1 MKLILESMKIRNF
14 KGIKEQDITFNPT
27 ETTICGE
34 NGTGKTTVV
43 DAFSWLLFEKDSK
56 GRAQFE
62 IKTLTEDGEVIH
74 GLDHSVEAIFKIDGR
89 TLKLKKIYKEIWT
102 LKKGQDQEVFGGH
115 EIERFINEV
124 PVKKSEYE
132 SKINELIDEKI
143 FKLLTDP
150 LYFSQQ
156 LHWKDR
162 RKALFELAGEEITK
176 DHIFKIR
183 PELRFIEED
192 LEDKTIE
199 ELREALKYQKRQLN
213 KEKEDI
219 PVKIKTLHGTIKDI
233 DIDVTE
239 TRIRAIKGSIKKIE
253 ETMLDATKL
262 GEEQLKKQDELY
274 KLKSRQKEI
283 EYELQQSIKDPD
295 EAIKKEIIEI
305 KSKIREL
312 EAEAQG
318 QRRAV
323 ANLKKIVE
331 RGHRELE
338 QLRADYKHEAEKT
351 IEIAEDIRECPTCQR
366 PFSDEEVGKKIA
378 ELEENFKAHQVKELT
393 RLRDKGQTLAAE
405 VKEHEDELNKA
416 NDELTALESK
426 INTYQATLKEK
437 EEQLGKTPKA
447 DINELLE
454 QNQEY
459 QNTRT
464 TIEKLEAE
472 LKNRPGEDLT
482 ELKLKKS
489 KLEEELKELEKDLHQ
504 DEINQETR
512 KKIEDLLIEEKA
524 LSQKIGEIEK
534 KETIADK
541 YTDTQAK
548 LIEES
553 INGKFDKV
561 AFRLF
566 KKQTNG
572 GLDDTCEVLVDG
584 VPFDNANTAGQV
596 NAGLDIINSLCRHYN
611 MYTPIFIDN
620 RESVNE
626 LIDTDSQL
634 INLKVTKH
642 KNLRVE
648 VES

>member
-43 DAFSWLLFEKDSK
+43 DAFNWLLFEKDSK
-56 GRAQFE
+56 GRTQFE

-74 GLDHSVEAIFKIDGR
+74 GLDHSVEAMFKIDGR
-89 TLKLKKIYKEIWT
+89 TLKLKKIYREIWT
-102 LKKGQDQEVFGGH
+102 TKKGQDQEVFGGH
-115 EIERFINEV
+115 EIERFINDV

-162 RKALFELAGEEITK
+162 RKALFDLAGEVVTK
-176 DHIFKIR
+176 EHILATNS
-183 PELRFIEED
+183 ELKFIEQD

-199 ELREALKYQKRQLN
+199 ELKEALKYQKKQLN

-219 PVKIKTLHGTIKDI
+219 PVKIKTLHGTIKEIDKEALDI
-233 DIDVTE
+233 
-239 TRIRAIKGSIKKIE
+239 RIRSVKGGIKAIE
-253 ETMLDATKL
+253 EQMLDATKL

-274 KLKSRQKEI
+274 KLKSRLKEI

-295 EAIKKEIIEI
+295 EEIKKEIIAI
-305 KSKIREL
+305 KGKIREL

-318 QRRAV
+318 RRRAV
-323 ANLKKIVE
+323 ANLERIVE
-331 RGHRELE
+331 RGNKELE
-338 QLRADYKHEAEKT
+338 QLRIDYQNEADRK
-351 IEIAEDIRECPTCQR
+351 IEISDDIRECPTCQR
-366 PFSDEEVGKKIA
+366 PFPDEEVGNKIA

-393 RLRDKGQTLAAE
+393 RLREKGQTLAAE
-405 VKEHEDELNKA
+405 VKGHEEELSTAKE
-416 NDELTALESK
+416 ELIEIESR
-426 INTYQATLKEK
+426 IRSYQTNLKEK

-459 QNTRT
+459 QNTRI

-472 LKNRPGEDLT
+472 LRNRPGTDLT
-482 ELKLKKS
+482 DLKIKKA

-504 DEINQETR
+504 DEINKETME
-512 KKIEDLLIEEKA
+512 KIEDLMGEEKI
-524 LSQKIGEIEK
+524 LSQRIGEIEK
-534 KETIADK
+534 KEHVANK
-541 YTDTQAK
+541 YIDTQAE
-548 LIEES
+548 LIEQS
-553 INGKFDKV
+553 INGKFEKV

-596 NAGLDIINSLCRHYN
+596 NAGLDVINSLCKHHN
-611 MYTPIFIDN
+611 IYTPIFIDN
-620 RESVNE
+620 RESVND

-634 INLKVTKH
+634 INLKVTRH
-642 KNLRVE
+642 KSLRIE
-648 VES
+648 QA